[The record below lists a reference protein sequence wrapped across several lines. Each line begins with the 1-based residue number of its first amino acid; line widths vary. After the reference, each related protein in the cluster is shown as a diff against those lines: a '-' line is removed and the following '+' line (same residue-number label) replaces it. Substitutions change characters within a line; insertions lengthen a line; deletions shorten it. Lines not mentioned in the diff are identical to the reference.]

1 MALGEPAQAGR
12 IGVMGGTF
20 DPIHLAHLIAA
31 ESVRDGF
38 HLHRVLFIP
47 AGTPPHKTGRRVS
60 PAARRLAMVRLA
72 ISSNPGF
79 EVSTIETDRPGASYT
94 VDTVRSLR
102 REFGPETKLYFITGA
117 DAVLEI
123 LSWKDPFEIF
133 NHCELVAVT
142 RPGYDAVALDRMVAT
157 MAGSGGVV
165 HRLAIPEVSISSSE
179 IRKRVKERRSI
190 RYLVPDAVG
199 EYIWRTGLYQD

>member
-1 MALGEPAQAGR
+1 MAAEEPAQVSR

-20 DPIHLAHLIAA
+20 DPIHLGHLIAA

-38 HLHRVLFIP
+38 HLHRVLFVP
-47 AGTPPHKTGRRVS
+47 AGTPPHKTERRVA
-60 PAARRLAMVRLA
+60 PAEHRLAMVRLA
-72 ISSNPGF
+72 VAGNPGF

-102 REFGPETKLYFITGA
+102 REMPPQTKLYFITGA

-123 LSWKDPFEIF
+123 LTWKDPFEIF
-133 NHCELVAVT
+133 RHCDLVAVT
-142 RPGYDAVALDRMVAT
+142 RPGYDAAALDRMVGT
-157 MAGSGGVV
+157 LAGSGGAV
-165 HRLAIPEVSISSSE
+165 HRLVIPEVSISSSE
-179 IRKRVKERRSI
+179 VRERVREGRSI